1 MECEMLAPF
10 CGGLRV
16 VCVGSTRKFIIC
28 LGLGVWLFGVCG
40 CVGLVVICWGLVVYK
55 V

>member
-1 MECEMLAPF
+1 
-10 CGGLRV
+10 V

-28 LGLGVWLFGVCG
+28 LGLGVCLGVC
-40 CVGLVVICWGLVVYK
+40 CVGLVVICLGLVVYK